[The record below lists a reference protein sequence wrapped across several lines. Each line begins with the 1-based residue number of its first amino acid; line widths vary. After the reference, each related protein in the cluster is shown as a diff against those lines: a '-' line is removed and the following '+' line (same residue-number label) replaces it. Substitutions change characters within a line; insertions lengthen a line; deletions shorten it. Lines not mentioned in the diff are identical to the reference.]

1 MSLPKYVHVDRQ
13 TDRQTGLVPSLV
25 VMRGPGRAG
34 DGAVYSGTLSWDPS
48 LCLCFHGYWVAMLAT
63 AREKLTPVVIPI
75 TRQNAMIIPAMPA
88 TSGSTNLQTDKPINK
103 PIKNKQTKQTNKQTN
118 KNQPNKQTERTKL
131 PQVWHTYKCPK
142 IHLRL

>member
-34 DGAVYSGTLSWDPS
+34 DGAVYSGTLSSVPS

-103 PIKNKQTKQTNKQTN
+103 PIKTNQTNKQKEQNCLKYGIPTN
-118 KNQPNKQTERTKL
+118 ALKFTSDYDRQ
-131 PQVWHTYKCPK
+131 
-142 IHLRL
+142 

>member
-1 MSLPKYVHVDRQ
+1 
-13 TDRQTGLVPSLV
+13 
-25 VMRGPGRAG
+25 MRGPGRAG
-34 DGAVYSGTLSWDPS
+34 DGAVYSGTLSCDPS

-131 PQVWHTYKCPK
+131 PQVWHPYKCPK